1 MPRFPAETP
10 KEKKKR
16 KSGEKKVERREEKKG
31 GESTDAARG
40 RQKQPNGNL
49 AAKVTISK
57 KKKIHQWEEKKEH
70 DWRTG
75 SKEKQKESITPQRQT
90 ADV

>member
-1 MPRFPAETP
+1 MLSQAVCQSVPRFPAETP

-57 KKKIHQWEEKKEH
+57 KKDPSVGREE
-70 DWRTG
+70 RTRLEDR
-75 SKEKQKESITPQRQT
+75 K
-90 ADV
+90 

>member
-57 KKKIHQWEEKKEH
+57 KKIHQWEEKKEH

-75 SKEKQKESITPQRQT
+75 SKEKQKESTTPQRQT

>member
-1 MPRFPAETP
+1 MVR
-10 KEKKKR
+10 KR
-16 KSGEKKVERREEKKG
+16 SRGERRRKG

-57 KKKIHQWEEKKEH
+57 KRSISGKRRKNT
-70 DWRTG
+70 TG
-75 SKEKQKESITPQRQT
+75 GQEVKRNRRKASHLRDRQLT
-90 ADV
+90 SD

>member
-57 KKKIHQWEEKKEH
+57 KKDPSVGREE
-70 DWRTG
+70 RTRLEDR
-75 SKEKQKESITPQRQT
+75 K
-90 ADV
+90 

>member
-57 KKKIHQWEEKKEH
+57 KRSISGKRRKNMTGGQEVKRNRKKAPHLR
-70 DWRTG
+70 D
-75 SKEKQKESITPQRQT
+75 RQLT
-90 ADV
+90 SD